1 MSAMRN
7 PAILSASTSP
17 TPRRRRTGRARAA
30 SPARGGPSIFD
41 ACQIGVVLRTVVFVE
56 AVVAIAALFV
66 VSTPGEWL
74 VQTATI
80 TGGALPATLLW
91 LVSAC
96 GLKKPLRRLPKHWQ
110 YTAGALLGALS
121 ALYGC
126 GLLRLTGA
134 LSNAPWLASALTG
147 ALFAGL
153 VMAAMVLRA
162 RGQTPAATTA
172 RLEELQSRIRPHF
185 LFKHPQQRHRAGA
198 RGAGQGRD
206 HARRPGRAVP
216 PGAGRP
222 GRVGHAGRRDRAG
235 RALPGDRAAR
245 RGAQPRRRQAAHP
258 HRAARQHGGD
268 RGGQQPSAAALGRRA
283 AAARPRHRAG
293 QRARPSAAAARHAD
307 AVQRRHGPEKL
318 PGAHCHTRRIIM
330 TTLKTLIVDDE
341 ALARSRMRT
350 LLRDCTSPDRRSG
363 GRSLAGRRGAAAAR
377 HAGARP
383 GAARRSHA
391 RRRRHRGG
399 AHAAQPRRRAGRGV
413 RDGARI
419 ACGPGRAERVP
430 LSEVLYLKSEYK
442 YLTVRTATRSHIL
455 DGSLNEFEE
464 RYPHR
469 FLRVHRNALV
479 ARSAIRALEKYDD
492 GEDAEGWALRLDSV
506 PEPVAVSRRQLA
518 ARLAGGAR
526 GAGQRVLAAVGAG
539 RLHPADAEPAA
550 DYALS
555 PLVELLHRWKLP
567 RWIGAGLILMGLF
580 GGLGWTGYSLSGS
593 ATQLLDSLPVAAQ
606 KLGQAMRRDRGASA
620 TPLDN
625 VQQAAAQ
632 LEKAAEEN
640 SARVASRKGVARVII
655 ERPGFNV
662 RDYLV
667 SGTVGLLSAM
677 GQLTLAKAH
686 QDHRLQPAEEEGH
699 GARAG
704 RHHAQHRA
712 LPAGADPGERDRRR
726 RHGLGFWA
734 IGMENA
740 AVWGII
746 AAVTNLI
753 PYIGS
758 VIVLAAA
765 GLVAFLQFNSLQM
778 GVVVAGM
785 SLGIHTIVGNL
796 LMPWLTSRTSRMNPV
811 AVFVGVI
818 FWGWLWGIWGLLL
831 GIPITMV
838 IKSICDRVEDL
849 QPIGELLGE

>member
-1 MSAMRN
+1 MSAGEPV
-7 PAILSASTSP
+7 PA
-17 TPRRRRTGRARAA
+17 
-30 SPARGGPSIFD
+30 PAQ
-41 ACQIGVVLRTVVFVE
+41 AQ
-56 AVVAIAALFV
+56 
-66 VSTPGEWL
+66 
-74 VQTATI
+74 Q
-80 TGGALPATLLW
+80 PATE
-91 LVSAC
+91 
-96 GLKKPLRRLPKHWQ
+96 P
-110 YTAGALLGALS
+110 AG
-121 ALYGC
+121 
-126 GLLRLTGA
+126 
-134 LSNAPWLASALTG
+134 
-147 ALFAGL
+147 
-153 VMAAMVLRA
+153 
-162 RGQTPAATTA
+162 
-172 RLEELQSRIRPHF
+172 E
-185 LFKHPQQRHRAGA
+185 
-198 RGAGQGRD
+198 
-206 HARRPGRAVP
+206 P
-216 PGAGRP
+216 P
-222 GRVGHAGRRDRAG
+222 
-235 RALPGDRAAR
+235 
-245 RGAQPRRRQAAHP
+245 
-258 HRAARQHGGD
+258 
-268 RGGQQPSAAALGRRA
+268 QPSAAAPLPPEPEPES
-283 AAARPRHRAG
+283 RPEPQPPAP
-293 QRARPSAAAARHAD
+293 QRERLLLHMP
-307 AVQRRHGPEKL
+307 
-318 PGAHCHTRRIIM
+318 
-330 TTLKTLIVDDE
+330 VD
-341 ALARSRMRT
+341 
-350 LLRDCTSPDRRSG
+350 
-363 GRSLAGRRGAAAAR
+363 
-377 HAGARP
+377 
-383 GAARRSHA
+383 
-391 RRRRHRGG
+391 
-399 AHAAQPRRRAGRGV
+399 V
-413 RDGARI
+413 
-419 ACGPGRAERVP
+419 
-430 LSEVLYLKSEYK
+430 
-442 YLTVRTATRSHIL
+442 
-455 DGSLNEFEE
+455 
-464 RYPHR
+464 
-469 FLRVHRNALV
+469 
-479 ARSAIRALEKYDD
+479 RSASL
-492 GEDAEGWALRLDSV
+492 V
-506 PEPVAVSRRQLA
+506 
-518 ARLAGGAR
+518 
-526 GAGQRVLAAVGAG
+526 VLAVLASVFALQWGQAVFIP
-539 RLHPADAEPAA
+539 LMLSLLLT
-550 DYALS
+550 YALS

-677 GQLTLAKAH
+677 GQLTLVAFLTYFALCSGDTFRRKLIKITGSS
-686 QDHRLQPAEEEGH
+686 LQKKKVTVH
-699 GARAG
+699 VLDDITRNI
-704 RHHAQHRA
+704 
-712 LPAGADPGERDRRR
+712 ERYLLVQILVSAIVGVAT
-726 RHGLGFWA
+726 GLGFWA

>member
-1 MSAMRN
+1 MSTGEPV
-7 PAILSASTSP
+7 PA
-17 TPRRRRTGRARAA
+17 
-30 SPARGGPSIFD
+30 PA
-41 ACQIGVVLRTVVFVE
+41 
-56 AVVAIAALFV
+56 
-66 VSTPGEWL
+66 
-74 VQTATI
+74 
-80 TGGALPATLLW
+80 
-91 LVSAC
+91 
-96 GLKKPLRRLPKHWQ
+96 
-110 YTAGALLGALS
+110 
-121 ALYGC
+121 
-126 GLLRLTGA
+126 
-134 LSNAPWLASALTG
+134 
-147 ALFAGL
+147 
-153 VMAAMVLRA
+153 
-162 RGQTPAATTA
+162 
-172 RLEELQSRIRPHF
+172 
-185 LFKHPQQRHRAGA
+185 
-198 RGAGQGRD
+198 
-206 HARRPGRAVP
+206 
-216 PGAGRP
+216 
-222 GRVGHAGRRDRAG
+222 
-235 RALPGDRAAR
+235 
-245 RGAQPRRRQAAHP
+245 QA
-258 HRAARQHGGD
+258 
-268 RGGQQPSAAALGRRA
+268 QQPPTEPAGEPPQPA
-283 AAARPRHRAG
+283 AAAPLPPEPEPESRPEPPPPAP
-293 QRARPSAAAARHAD
+293 QRERLLLHMP
-307 AVQRRHGPEKL
+307 
-318 PGAHCHTRRIIM
+318 
-330 TTLKTLIVDDE
+330 VD
-341 ALARSRMRT
+341 
-350 LLRDCTSPDRRSG
+350 
-363 GRSLAGRRGAAAAR
+363 
-377 HAGARP
+377 
-383 GAARRSHA
+383 
-391 RRRRHRGG
+391 
-399 AHAAQPRRRAGRGV
+399 V
-413 RDGARI
+413 
-419 ACGPGRAERVP
+419 
-430 LSEVLYLKSEYK
+430 
-442 YLTVRTATRSHIL
+442 
-455 DGSLNEFEE
+455 
-464 RYPHR
+464 
-469 FLRVHRNALV
+469 
-479 ARSAIRALEKYDD
+479 RSASL
-492 GEDAEGWALRLDSV
+492 V
-506 PEPVAVSRRQLA
+506 
-518 ARLAGGAR
+518 
-526 GAGQRVLAAVGAG
+526 VLAVLASVFALQWGQAVFIP
-539 RLHPADAEPAA
+539 LMLSLLLT
-550 DYALS
+550 YALS

-677 GQLTLAKAH
+677 GQLTLVAFLTYFALCSGDTFRRKLIKITGSS
-686 QDHRLQPAEEEGH
+686 LQKKKVTVH
-699 GARAG
+699 VLDDITRNI
-704 RHHAQHRA
+704 
-712 LPAGADPGERDRRR
+712 ERYLLVQILVSAIVGVAT
-726 RHGLGFWA
+726 GLGFWA